1 MKYIFTSLF
10 LIFGILLSIQTADAQ
25 YKSAP
30 EDAKTYIIAPQ
41 DGAVVPSTFTVR
53 FGLNGMGVAPS
64 GVQAENT
71 GHHHLLIDVENMPD
85 MSKPLPAT
93 DHIVHFGGGQTETT
107 ITLEPG
113 EHTLQL
119 VLGNFAHIPHD
130 PAIVSKK
137 ITVYVKEK

>member
-1 MKYIFTSLF
+1 MQHTFVSL
-10 LIFGILLSIQTADAQ
+10 LLVIGMSLALQTVQAQ

-30 EDAKTYIIAPQ
+30 EGAKAYIIAPQ
-41 DGAVVPSTFTVR
+41 NGAVVPPTFDVK
-53 FGLNGMGVAPS
+53 FGLHGMGVAPA
-64 GVQAENT
+64 GIQAENT
-71 GHHHLLIDVENMPD
+71 GHHHLLIDVEDMPD

-107 ITLEPG
+107 ISLEPG

-130 PAIVSKK
+130 TAVVSKT
-137 ITVYVKEK
+137 ITVYVKE